1 VAQLLLNETDNVAF
15 VLVRLL
21 TLYNVQIRYV
31 SPLSLGMPSHIVQFL
46 ASKGISQEK
55 FESLEEAL
63 PETDVLYM
71 TRIQRERF
79 ASQEEYDSVSRLRGL
94 QTPSCVPAWA
104 CGYAASTVHLVRWLY
119 MLLLLL
125 FATLSMHLHSFPNEL
140 IN

>member
-1 VAQLLLNETDNVAF
+1 VHCRVNSWQEVLVQQAVTTQEHVAELFWNETDNVAF

-31 SPLSLGMPSHIVQFL
+31 SPPNLGMPNHIVHFL

-55 FESLEEAL
+55 FEGLQEAL

-79 ASQEEYDSVSRLRGL
+79 ASQEEYESVSRLRGL
-94 QTPSCVPAWA
+94 
-104 CGYAASTVHLVRWLY
+104 L
-119 MLLLLL
+119 
-125 FATLSMHLHSFPNEL
+125 TLGCYFVCQGGHMDM
-140 IN
+140 